1 MVRAADL
8 LQPLLD
14 GAEGALVALLKQG
27 GLDATVVAPD
37 AGGTAGAAS
46 HVRGVCALRCGHGRA
61 PRLMLSAGVHGD
73 ETLPIEMLA
82 RLLAWLAESPR
93 RLSLDV
99 LIVIGNPPA
108 ISAGRRFLEADLNRM
123 FRADRSSLG
132 EMAQASEAARA
143 DSLMQA
149 AQAYLGAAPS
159 PPWHLDLHSAIRP
172 SLYPAFALLPD
183 VQAVP
188 ARAALLH
195 WLAQAGVGAAVLT
208 AGGSGTFSAW
218 SAGSCGALA
227 ATLEL
232 GRVGA
237 TGTHRLAEFAQT
249 EAALQALLQQRAMAA
264 PTPAPAPRL
273 FRAVRELIKHSE
285 GFRPHFDAQT
295 ANFTR
300 FEAGSLLAEDGEVV
314 YRVGPQPE
322 YMLFPNPEVRV
333 GLRAGVMAVALQ

>member
-1 MVRAADL
+1 MVPAADL
-8 LQPLLD
+8 LQPLLA

-27 GLDATVVAPD
+27 GLDATAIVPD
-37 AGGTAGAAS
+37 AAGTAS
-46 HVRGVCALRCGHGRA
+46 HVPGVCALRCGQPGA
-61 PRLMLSAGVHGD
+61 QRLMLSAGVHGD

-82 RLLAWLAESPR
+82 RLLAWLAESPQ
-93 RLSLDV
+93 RLALDV
-99 LIVIGNPPA
+99 LIVIGNPLA
-108 ISAGRRFLEADLNRM
+108 ISAGRRFVDADLNRM

-143 DSLMQA
+143 DSLMPA
-149 AQAYLGAAPS
+149 ARAYLSAAPS

-172 SLYPAFALLPD
+172 SLFPAFALLPD
-183 VQAVP
+183 VQLEL
-188 ARAALLH
+188 ARTALLH

-208 AGGSGTFSAW
+208 TGLSGTFSAW

-237 TGTHRLAEFAQT
+237 AGMHQLAEFAQT
-249 EAALQALLQQRAMAA
+249 ESALQALLQRRVMAA
-264 PTPAPAPRL
+264 PTLAPVPAPRL

-295 ANFTR
+295 VNFTR

-322 YMLFPNPEVRV
+322 YILFPNPEVRV
-333 GLRAGVMAVALQ
+333 GLRAGVMAVAL

>member
-8 LQPLLD
+8 LQPLLT

-27 GLDATVVAPD
+27 GLDATAIVPD
-37 AGGTAGAAS
+37 AAGTAS
-46 HVRGVCALRCGHGRA
+46 HLPGVCALHCGQSGA
-61 PRLMLSAGVHGD
+61 QRLMLSAGVHGD

-82 RLLAWLAESPR
+82 RLLAWLTESPQ
-93 RLSLDV
+93 RLALDV
-99 LIVIGNPPA
+99 LIVIGNPEA
-108 ISAGRRFLEADLNRM
+108 ISAGRRFQDADLNRM

-132 EMAQASEAARA
+132 EMAGAGEAARA

-149 AQAYLGAAPS
+149 AQSYLCAAPS

-172 SLYPAFALLPD
+172 SLYPAFALLP
-183 VQAVP
+183 QAQAEP
-188 ARAALLH
+188 APVALLR
-195 WLAQAGVGAAVLT
+195 WLAQAGMGAAVFT
-208 AGGSGTFSAW
+208 AGTSGTFSAW
-218 SAGSCGALA
+218 SAGHCGALA

-232 GRVGA
+232 GQVGA
-237 TGTHRLAEFAQT
+237 SGTRGLAGFAQT
-249 EAALQALLQQRAMAA
+249 ESALQDLLGQRE
-264 PTPAPAPRL
+264 PVPAPMPRL

-300 FEAGSLLAEDGEVV
+300 FEADSLLAEDGEVV

-322 YMLFPNPEVRV
+322 YILFPNPQVRV
-333 GLRAGVMAVALQ
+333 GLRAGVMAVAL